1 MAEFRVAAVFSSHM
15 VLQREKNVKVFGWG
29 EDGNIVVVE
38 FRGQRAEAAVES
50 GHWCAVLSPMA
61 ASVKRTSKEMP
72 DDPDGD
78 GFAGNTMTVS
88 CGEKTY
94 TFVDVVV
101 GEVWLAGGQSN
112 MEFELQNCRG
122 GREFLENDK
131 DPGVRFYYTQ
141 KNAHMDEQF
150 FEGERNSSWATF
162 NKERAKCWSAVGYF
176 FAKRLSAELGFP
188 VGIIG
193 CNWGGTSASC
203 WVDRDTLSR
212 DCELKS
218 YIDDYET
225 AISGKSEEVQIAEY
239 HAYEKYDAEW
249 NERASLCYA
258 EDPAMSWDE
267 VIRRCGENKWP
278 GPMGC
283 INPFRPAGLYECML
297 QRVMPYTLRGFLYY
311 QGESD
316 DHKPK
321 MYERLLREL
330 IAKWREDWEDVTLP
344 FLMVQLPMHRYAAD
358 PDYKHWCL
366 IREAQ
371 MRVFETVKNTGIAV
385 TLDLGEFN
393 EIHPKEKETVGE
405 RLALQAM
412 WLVYGLYT
420 KKRAFGP
427 VFKDAV
433 QCGGELLVR
442 FDCAEDGFEIRTNNI
457 PGRTVSTVVGDEKS
471 TSTENS
477 SLLTSSAGFE
487 IAGADRKFVPAE
499 AVRDAGQ
506 KNVLWLSAEGVDKPV
521 YARYCWTNFGEVNY
535 FGKNGLPMA
544 PFRTNKV
551 DERERT
557 ETSQD
562 QKAEIRQVM
571 EL

>member
-1 MAEFRVAAVFSSHM
+1 MAEFRVAAVFSNHM
-15 VLQREKNVKVFGWG
+15 VLQREKNVKIFGEG
-29 EDGNIVVVE
+29 ENGKIVTVE
-38 FRGQRAEAAVES
+38 FRGQQAEAVVEN
-50 GHWCAVLSPMA
+50 GHWCAVLPPML
-61 ASVKRTSKEMP
+61 ASVKRTSKEVP
-72 DDPDGD
+72 EELDGD
-78 GFAGNTMTVS
+78 GFAGTAMTVS
-88 CGEKTY
+88 CDGKTY

-122 GREFLENDK
+122 GKEFLENDK

-141 KNAHMDEQF
+141 KNAYKDEYF
-150 FEGERNSSWATF
+150 YEAERNSSWSTF
-162 NKERAKCWSAVGYF
+162 DRERAKCWSAVGYF
-176 FAKRLSAELGFP
+176 FAKRLAAELGVP
-188 VGIIG
+188 IGVIG

-203 WVDRDTLSR
+203 WMDKDTLLR
-212 DCELKS
+212 DAELRS
-218 YIDDYET
+218 YVEDYEA
-225 AISGKSEEVQIAEY
+225 AIAGKSEKEQIEEY
-239 HAYEKYDAEW
+239 RAYEKYDAEW
-249 NERASLCYA
+249 NARASLCYA

-330 IAKWREDWEDVTLP
+330 IIKWREDWEDINLP

-393 EIHPKEKETVGE
+393 EIHPKEKEAVGE

-412 WLVYGLYT
+412 WLVYGLCT

-427 VFKDAV
+427 TFKDV
-433 QCGGELLVR
+433 VPCGGELLIS
-442 FDCAEDGFEIRTNNI
+442 FECAEDGFEIRTNGI
-457 PGRTVSTVVGDEKS
+457 PGRSALEAASDRESESK
-471 TSTENS
+471 ENGS
-477 SLLTSSAGFE
+477 HLTSSAGFE
-487 IAGADRKFVPAE
+487 IAGADKKFVPAE

-506 KNVLWLSAEGVDKPV
+506 KNILWLSAEEVDEPI

-544 PFRTNKV
+544 PFRTSRR
-551 DERERT
+551 DEEDPAESSR
-557 ETSQD
+557 D
-562 QKAEIRQVM
+562 QRAEIRQIM